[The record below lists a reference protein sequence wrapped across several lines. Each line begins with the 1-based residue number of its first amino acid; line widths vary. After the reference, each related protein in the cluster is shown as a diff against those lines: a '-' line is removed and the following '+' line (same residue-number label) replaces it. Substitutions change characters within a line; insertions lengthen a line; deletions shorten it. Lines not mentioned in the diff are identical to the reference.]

1 MKKIFI
7 VLLVIFSILYLFCT
21 YIAKEAT
28 IDDTKFL
35 KTDLPEKF
43 KKSTYFL
50 DYQLE
55 DKFVIY
61 VDFNQPMTR
70 RRLWVVDKGKVIANS
85 FTSHG
90 VGSMSTRLRAP
101 NKFSN
106 NDGSKQSS
114 IGIYRIR
121 SMRKMNPL
129 DTHYCSCNQYIETK
143 KCNHLAKKFPL
154 IGLDQS
160 NSNSLNRGI
169 VIHTSSYVTEKNC
182 RGNSWG
188 CFVVSPEVFEIL
200 QAKKMMFFKR
210 CYLVAIK

>member
-1 MKKIFI
+1 MKKIFFVI
-7 VLLVIFSILYLFCT
+7 LTFCFLLYFVITYLM
-21 YIAKEAT
+21 KEAT

-43 KKSTYFL
+43 KKSAYFL

-61 VDFNQPMTR
+61 VDFSLPMTN
-70 RRLWVVDKGKVIANS
+70 RRLWVVDNGKVIANS

-90 VGSMSTRLRAP
+90 VGSMSTRFRAP

-106 NDGSKQSS
+106 IKESKQSS
-114 IGIYRIR
+114 LGIYRIKGIW
-121 SMRKMNPL
+121 KMNPI

-160 NSNSLNRGI
+160 NSNSLKRGI

-182 RGNSWG
+182 TGNSWG

-200 QAKKMMFFKR
+200 QAKKMYFFKK